1 MLLSENFD
9 FQNEGNGG
17 VTALRLIVGPRDIRR
32 LQRFA
37 HLTTMKTLS
46 TSSIAGEM
54 YKLTNQQNQITD
66 LNFYEWCDDFVEMNL
81 SLPGEISWVKERFL
95 SMFSVLSRDGMNTM
109 ELSDI
114 VSGLTMFTQGSI
126 DKFRLAF
133 ELYGFCVRP
142 TLNDVPTNHR
152 GDIDSNKVATEAN
165 KAGMGVLEKRMETLE
180 TKLTSSSAGPVL
192 TNTGMKEAHEK
203 FIRTEKKLI
212 IETQQQIEASKIEL
226 LATHDSLTAKYRYS
240 VKALYAAHTTE
251 LKKRQRIIEN
261 SESRINDENTTFRR
275 NTVTFSQAEN

>member
-1 MLLSENFD
+1 MDDMDDTKDDVEELMRQLYGDEFDHEEDEESNDSEPGSYAPTARHNVLLSENFD

-133 ELYGFCVRP
+133 ELFG
-142 TLNDVPTNHR
+142 
-152 GDIDSNKVATEAN
+152 
-165 KAGMGVLEKRMETLE
+165 KRMNEW
-180 TKLTSSSAGPVL
+180 
-192 TNTGMKEAHEK
+192 
-203 FIRTEKKLI
+203 
-212 IETQQQIEASKIEL
+212 
-226 LATHDSLTAKYRYS
+226 D
-240 VKALYAAHTTE
+240 
-251 LKKRQRIIEN
+251 
-261 SESRINDENTTFRR
+261 
-275 NTVTFSQAEN
+275 

>member
-1 MLLSENFD
+1 NLLQMDESMDDMDDMDDTKDDVEELMRQLYGDEFDHEEDEESNDSEPGSYAPTARHNVLLSENFD

-66 LNFYEWCDDFVEMNL
+66 SNFYEWCDDFVEMNL

-133 ELYGFCVRP
+133 ELYG
-142 TLNDVPTNHR
+142 
-152 GDIDSNKVATEAN
+152 
-165 KAGMGVLEKRMETLE
+165 KRMNEWDQRLIFSLNLP
-180 TKLTSSSAGPVL
+180 KLWKCFGYT
-192 TNTGMKEAHEK
+192 
-203 FIRTEKKLI
+203 
-212 IETQQQIEASKIEL
+212 
-226 LATHDSLTAKYRYS
+226 
-240 VKALYAAHTTE
+240 
-251 LKKRQRIIEN
+251 
-261 SESRINDENTTFRR
+261 
-275 NTVTFSQAEN
+275 